1 MINKYALYT
10 IHINMIIYSY
20 IYIYIYVCMYVCMY
34 VYIHVY
40 VYNIL
45 YVYVCILLLIQIC
58 LHVSGTYLK
67 NSYEKIRWFP
77 TIWWTYYK
85 MDQHIS

>member
-1 MINKYALYT
+1 
-10 IHINMIIYSY
+10 
-20 IYIYIYVCMYVCMY
+20 MYVCMY

-45 YVYVCILLLIQIC
+45 YVYACVLLLIQIC

-67 NSYEKIRWFP
+67 NSYEKIRWLS
-77 TIWWTYYK
+77 TI
-85 MDQHIS
+85 